1 MKEATRTHFLNWLEA
16 MLSAAVPVEVV
27 AFSLNLYD
35 SPFWAEIVG
44 SSYFDPDDEDWACE
58 ECWRPSEPNRF
69 DFPDDMAELH
79 WEARLAMVAACVQD
93 WLHSGLPA
101 ARKSLASAAFAVG
114 FVDGDLAL
122 VGECE
127 SALALFMQREG
138 DVRAAARYARGVLA
152 NRAATLESRYR
163 AFLALGSL
171 HQDAYDYEEAGRLY
185 REAEDVVR
193 KLDDDI
199 AMASWLQRSALTHAA
214 HARQAAALGGLDAR
228 MLKAAVEALN
238 RSIAFAGALPE
249 GPDTTL
255 DHLLLAEMRVLQGRY
270 ADALALYERHLP
282 SAEGEGFLHEV
293 TAATADCGHC
303 CMQLGRIDEGQ
314 ALLLSALNRVDEST
328 PSDVRAIV
336 HANMA
341 TSLKAAERAVEA
353 EQHRTL
359 AGMAWETYAHEQREA
374 RRLLAHDPTETL
386 H

>member
-1 MKEATRTHFLNWLEA
+1 MSQRLLAANQKLVDAASNPLERARHLQDRIVLLARLGRVELARETIERARRELPDDAPVAAQLRYEYADAIRLYFSKRFVDARAA
-16 MLSAAVPVEVV
+16 MLDV
-27 AFSLNLYD
+27 A
-35 SPFWAEIVG
+35 E
-44 SSYFDPDDEDWACE
+44 
-58 ECWRPSEPNRF
+58 R
-69 DFPDDMAELH
+69 
-79 WEARLAMVAACVQD
+79 AR
-93 WLHSGLPA
+93 HG
-101 ARKSLASAAFAVG
+101 
-114 FVDGDLAL
+114 DGDLAL